1 MSQSDYDRGYRDG
14 QADAQRTV
22 DTMQRSLTKALEENL
37 RLRDGASAHPG
48 NSALAESPE
57 NSKNCPTP

>member
-1 MSQSDYDRGYRDG
+1 MNSPDYDRGYRDG
-14 QADAQRTV
+14 YADAQETI

-48 NSALAESPE
+48 TSALAETPGD
-57 NSKNCPTP
+57 SKNSPAG